1 MSRAYR
7 YSVVDVFTETP
18 LEGNPLAVFLDGSG
32 LTDGEMQRIAR
43 ELNLSETVFV
53 FPPSRADC
61 LARLRIFTPAAE
73 MPFAGHPTLGTVFAL
88 VQAGR
93 IPPGTREFDLE
104 EKVGAVPIRVE
115 READPFVA
123 WLRTPPIVLGPAFE
137 RIACARALGLE
148 ESDLLDGYPVEAGSA
163 GPAFLYVPVR
173 DRAAVDRA
181 FLDAPALLRAVAG
194 HPSGAAAFVFAL
206 APEGVYARM
215 FAREL
220 GVMEDPAT
228 GSATGPLGAYL
239 VKHGLLPARD
249 GARFTNEQGV
259 KMGRRSLLHGIVR
272 MRGAEL
278 DTIEI
283 GGSAVALI
291 EATLTLPPARVSASP

>member
-1 MSRAYR
+1 MNRAYR

-18 LEGNPLAVFLDGSG
+18 LEGNPLAVFLDGG
-32 LTDGEMQRIAR
+32 DLADREMQSIAR

-61 LARLRIFTPAAE
+61 VARLRIFTPAAE

-88 VQAGR
+88 VRAGR
-93 IPPGTREFDLE
+93 IASDAGAFAVE
-104 EKVGAVPIRVE
+104 ENVGAVAIRLE
-115 READPFVA
+115 READPFIA
-123 WLRTPPIVLGPAFE
+123 WLRTPPITLGPEFE
-137 RIACARALGLE
+137 RDACARALGLE
-148 ESDLLDGYPVEAGSA
+148 PSDLLTGYPVEAGSA
-163 GPAFLYVPVR
+163 GPWYLYLPLA

-181 FLDAPALLRAVAG
+181 FLDAPALQRAVAG
-194 HPSGAAAFVFAL
+194 HPAGNAAFVFT
-206 APEGVYARM
+206 PVPGGVYARM

-220 GVMEDPAT
+220 GVIEDPAT

-239 VKHGLLPARD
+239 VKRGLLAARD

-272 MRGAEL
+272 MRGAEF
-278 DTIEI
+278 DTIDV
-283 GGSAVALI
+283 GGSATALI
-291 EATLTLPPARVSASP
+291 EATLTLPPR